1 MGSAPQQTSV
11 SIHDLEKPMKSKYSV
26 ILLIALMLFS
36 CSDSSVNPSAE
47 VTDEKIFVWNGLNQ
61 WYFWQESVP
70 DLADDRFTGNRDF
83 YNFLEGYSD
92 ERALFNSL
100 LFAGDDFSWFID
112 DFEVHEQSRQGI
124 SKSFGFRFGLVRIG
138 TTNNIFGYVQ
148 YVVPDSPADLAGLK
162 RGEIFTRINGT
173 VLTIGN
179 YLDLLQN
186 EDYTLTMATISNGS
200 ISEKA
205 ETKSL
210 SSIVLQENPIL
221 KAEVLTV
228 GDKKVGYLVLNAFRF
243 NFHAELNEAFG
254 LFSSEQIDDLVLDL
268 RYNGG
273 GALVTSA
280 TLAGLISGLEESVVF
295 ASLIHNSKQE
305 QRNSDFPFFER
316 VPVYNSSGS
325 LQEWVSMNSL
335 GLDRVFVLTARGT
348 ASASETL
355 INGLRPFMEVI
366 QIGDVTRGKD
376 EGSITVYDSPPG
388 YGNKQN
394 LNPSH
399 KRAMQPIVFKIFN
412 SQMEDYPAGFSPL
425 SGNSLREIDF
435 LENLPELGDPQ
446 EPLLARALEIIEE
459 FEVVARQRFAPQFD
473 GRVVFESPEL
483 APRDWETYLLP
494 AEISVPDGSESI
506 TITPAGRVQ

>member
-1 MGSAPQQTSV
+1 
-11 SIHDLEKPMKSKYSV
+11 MKSKYTSLVV
-26 ILLIALMLFS
+26 ITLLLFS
-36 CSDSSVNPSAE
+36 CSDSSVNPSDE

-61 WYFWQESVP
+61 WYFWQESIP
-70 DLADDRFTGNRDF
+70 DLADDRFSGNRDF
-83 YNFLEGYSD
+83 YNFLEGFSD

-100 LFAGDDFSWFID
+100 LFAEDDFSWFID

-124 SKSFGFRFGLVRIG
+124 SKSFGFRYGLVRIG
-138 TTNNIFGYVQ
+138 STNNIFGYVQ
-148 YVVPDSPADLAGLK
+148 YVVPDSPADQAGLQ

-173 VLTIGN
+173 TLTIDN
-179 YLDLLQN
+179 YLDLLRN
-186 EDYTLTMATISNGS
+186 EDYTLTMAEISNGTV
-200 ISEKA
+200 SEKA
-205 ETKSL
+205 ETKSMT
-210 SSIVLQENPIL
+210 SVVLQENPIHM
-221 KAEVLTV
+221 AEVLHV

-280 TLAGLISGLEESVVF
+280 TLGGLISGLEESVVF
-295 ASLIHNSKQE
+295 ARLIHNSKQE
-305 QRNSDFPFFER
+305 QRNSEYPFFDR
-316 VPVYNSSGS
+316 VPVYSSSGS
-325 LQEWVSMNSL
+325 LEEWAPMNSL

-348 ASASETL
+348 ASASETV

-366 QIGDVTRGKD
+366 QIGDETRGKD

-412 SQMEDYPAGFSPL
+412 SLMEDYPDGFTAL
-425 SGNSLREIDF
+425 QDNRIREIDF
-435 LENLPELGDPQ
+435 LENLSELGDPQ
-446 EPLLARALEIIEE
+446 EPLLARALELIEG
-459 FEVVARQRFAPQFD
+459 VDVIAKQRFRPAFE
-473 GRVVFESPEL
+473 GRMVFESPEMS
-483 APRDWETYLLP
+483 PVEWETYLLP
-494 AEISVPDGSESI
+494 AEITAPGGRESI
-506 TITPAGRVQ
+506 SITAAGRVQ